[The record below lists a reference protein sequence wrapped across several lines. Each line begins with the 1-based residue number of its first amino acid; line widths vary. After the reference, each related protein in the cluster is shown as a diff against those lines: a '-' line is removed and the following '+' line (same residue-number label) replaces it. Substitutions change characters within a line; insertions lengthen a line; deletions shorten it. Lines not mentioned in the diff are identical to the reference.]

1 MVYPSS
7 AKTYSPR
14 RDFREKPCCAPAGLL
29 GLLARAHARSAPPN
43 PYPGYMSTTYSD
55 PAHWLCR
62 PDLDDVYDHGL
73 DATAVA
79 PNGGT
84 RIHRFKPARHPQID
98 CFYIYPTISFSCGP
112 SPGP

>member
-14 RDFREKPCCAPAGLL
+14 RDFWEKRISAVVLAGLL
-29 GLLARAHARSAPPN
+29 GLLARAHARSAPPT
-43 PYPGYMSTTYSD
+43 PYPAYVNMTYAD

-62 PDLDDVYDHGL
+62 PDLDDVCDHGL

-84 RIHRFKPARHPQID
+84 RIHRFKPA
-98 CFYIYPTISFSCGP
+98 P
-112 SPGP
+112 SADRLLLY

>member
-1 MVYPSS
+1 
-7 AKTYSPR
+7 
-14 RDFREKPCCAPAGLL
+14 
-29 GLLARAHARSAPPN
+29 
-43 PYPGYMSTTYSD
+43 MSTTYSD

-62 PDLDDVYDHGL
+62 PDLDDVCDHGL